1 MNQDINTVI
10 ADFVNAAVER
20 KLEEWSDG
28 RALYMQR
35 VIDNQQQ
42 ELMRMRMEIN
52 AYKTEVYQRID
63 DLNIGGNIGQITAR
77 LSQLEEQLR
86 TEQQEQ
92 GSTPMGKILQLKLE
106 TDALGRDVSAL
117 QRQMDQIQARE
128 IYRPDHVMARLSYI
142 EGAIN
147 NMHNTASINQMIEDQ
162 ISESQ
167 QKVEDMLEEKFE
179 ELDIDEKLKELLEE
193 SINDGTISITFTR

>member
-1 MNQDINTVI
+1 MHQDINTII

-20 KLEEWSDG
+20 KLNEWSDE
-28 RALYMQR
+28 RAHYMQR
-35 VIDNQQQ
+35 IIDSQQQ

-77 LSQLEEQLR
+77 LSQLEN
-86 TEQQEQ
+86 QEQ
-92 GSTPMGKILQLKLE
+92 GSTPMGKILQLTLRATALEDRAEQLQEQVHKLK
-106 TDALGRDVSAL
+106 ANN
-117 QRQMDQIQARE
+117 
-128 IYRPDHVMARLSYI
+128 IYTPDHVMARLSYV

-162 ISESQ
+162 INESQ

-179 ELDIDEKLKELLEE
+179 EFDVEHKIEKLLEE
-193 SINDGTISITFTR
+193 AIDDGTISITFTR

>member
-1 MNQDINTVI
+1 MHQDINTII

-20 KLEEWSDG
+20 KLNEWSDE
-28 RALYMQR
+28 RAHYTQR
-35 VIDNQQQ
+35 IIDSQQQ

-77 LSQLEEQLR
+77 LSQLEN
-86 TEQQEQ
+86 QEQ
-92 GSTPMGKILQLKLE
+92 GSTPMGKILQLTLRATALEDRAEQLQEQVHKLK
-106 TDALGRDVSAL
+106 ANN
-117 QRQMDQIQARE
+117 
-128 IYRPDHVMARLSYI
+128 IYTPDHVMARLSYV

-162 ISESQ
+162 INESQ

-179 ELDIDEKLKELLEE
+179 EFDVEHKIEKLLEE
-193 SINDGTISITFTR
+193 AIDDGTISITFTR

>member
-20 KLEEWSDG
+20 KFK
-28 RALYMQR
+28 
-35 VIDNQQQ
+35 
-42 ELMRMRMEIN
+42 ELAE
-52 AYKTEVYQRID
+52 AK
-63 DLNIGGNIGQITAR
+63 
-77 LSQLEEQLR
+77 
-86 TEQQEQ
+86 QQEQ

-179 ELDIDEKLKELLEE
+179 ELDVEYKLKEVLEE
-193 SINDGTISITFTR
+193 TINDGTISITFTR